1 MDKGLHFT
9 ICVVTTVL
17 LLRESSQAGEEKDPE
32 VLAAPKPDFI
42 LLQSVNSFRFYLPVL
57 VGFYLN
63 LRVCFQMG
71 YEEIPGAH
79 LVAVT
84 L

>member
-1 MDKGLHFT
+1 MDKGLHFA
-9 ICVVTTVL
+9 ICVVTTML
-17 LLRESSQAGEEKDPE
+17 LLRESSQAGEEKDPA

-71 YEEIPGAH
+71 YKEIPEAH